1 MGVTGG
7 SHPLPTTYMKI
18 WLIPPQIGMLLPLF
32 CHQNSVVAIS
42 CNFWCFW
49 SKLLPHQGT
58 PSRKSCYIYV
68 YVYVYLD
75 FLEDNKSF

>member
-18 WLIPPQIGMLLPLF
+18 WLIPPRIGMLPPLF

-42 CNFWCFW
+42 CNFW
-49 SKLLPHQGT
+49 
-58 PSRKSCYIYV
+58 
-68 YVYVYLD
+68 
-75 FLEDNKSF
+75 